1 MSDTTMTQ
9 EMMLAHELFGFTLH
23 DFREITIMAMKSAF
37 VHYKERKALIRSIA
51 EEFEQ
56 EFGLMP
62 EYIYAVDET

>member
-1 MSDTTMTQ
+1 
-9 EMMLAHELFGFTLH
+9 
-23 DFREITIMAMKSAF
+23 MAMKSAF